1 VLFATVVVFATACGG
16 TSDAPA
22 QGDVDVPTLL
32 DEAADAMAG
41 LESARFTMERSGA
54 SIEIA
59 GLEFVA
65 AEGQYAAP
73 ANARAILQV
82 RVGDLSVEM
91 GTIAIGDLVWLTNPL
106 TGGWEEIPEGT
117 GFNIAVIFDP
127 TVGWVPLL
135 TQDLS
140 DISYEGTDGEGH
152 RIHGII
158 AASRVEFLT
167 AGLVAAQAVEADIW
181 IDPDTSHITKVAF
194 ETTLDGAVSEWT
206 IQMSQFDEPV
216 VIEAPAIP

>member
-1 VLFATVVVFATACGG
+1 M
-16 TSDAPA
+16 
-22 QGDVDVPTLL
+22 DVPTLL
-32 DEAADAMAG
+32 DQAAEAMAG
-41 LESARFTMERSGA
+41 LESARFSMERGGA

-59 GLEFVA
+59 GFEFVT

-73 ANARAILQV
+73 ASARAILRA

-91 GTIAIGDLVWLTNPL
+91 GTIAVGDQVWLTNPL
-106 TGGWEEIPEGT
+106 TGEWEEIPEGT

-135 TQDLS
+135 TEDLS

-152 RIHGII
+152 RVHGVI

-181 IDPDTSHITKVAF
+181 IHPDTAHITRVAF
-194 ETTLDGAVSEWT
+194 ETTLEGAVSEW
-206 IQMSQFDEPV
+206 IIEMSEFDEPV
-216 VIEAPAIP
+216 VIEAPSVP